1 MLTRKGLGGRGMLQ
15 ALLGG
20 WAARAGALSERRLL
34 AVVAR
39 TCCLYSVPAIPL
51 WLAGGELVSTVQT
64 CVYTAAFLLIWQC
77 AKQNMADDDPRL
89 QVARHSFVLVMFV
102 AIVHVAA
109 VGRFNPVFSS
119 VSVFI
124 PLLSL
129 VFRSNTFAWT
139 LVSFIFMIASTVFGH
154 LSPHPPCHF
163 YPLLFSPLTEKV
175 FFIFTLLEMTSFFFL
190 SCLVMFLFTARL
202 NQLHWERRRYLATM
216 SHEIRTPLHSIRFHA
231 EQLAMRPELH
241 EYSEI
246 RVLTHEAKN
255 LASVADNVLDL
266 MKMEDEIDSETS
278 QMVRAERW
286 FVESSQIWFRSKISP
301 F

>member
-1 MLTRKGLGGRGMLQ
+1 MQG
-15 ALLGG
+15 LLGE

-39 TCCLYSVPAIPL
+39 ICCLYSGPALPL
-51 WLAGGELVSTVQT
+51 WLALGETVSTVQT
-64 CVYTAAFLLIWQC
+64 GLYTAAFGLIWHC
-77 AKQNMADDDPRL
+77 ARRNMADDDPRL
-89 QVARHSFVLVMFV
+89 AAARHAFVFVMFI

-119 VSVFI
+119 VSIFI

-129 VFRSNTFAWT
+129 VFRSNTFVWT
-139 LVSFIFMIASTVFGH
+139 LVSFIFMITSTVFGH

-163 YPLLFSPLTEKV
+163 YPLLFSPFTEKV

-202 NQLHWERRRYLATM
+202 NQLHRERKRYLATM

-231 EQLAMRPELH
+231 EQLAKRPELR
-241 EYSEI
+241 ELSEI
-246 RVLTHEAKN
+246 QVLTHEARN

-266 MKMEDEIDSETS
+266 MKMENEIETETAQVVS
-278 QMVRAERW
+278 CKYRSL
-286 FVESSQIWFRSKISP
+286 FVCLFVYSSVSSILHAAKSFLLDRG
-301 F
+301 